1 MKTEILKIT
10 DRAPV
15 DESKLKKAAEILRTG
30 GLVAFPTETVY
41 GLAANALDGEAVK
54 SIFEAKGRPA
64 DNPLIVHVCPGF
76 DLSRIV
82 RKIPESAQKLM
93 DAFWPGPMTLIM
105 PKNKAISDHV
115 TGGLDTVAVRMP
127 VDKSAMALLTR
138 TGLPIV
144 APSAN
149 TSGRPSPTTAD
160 HVYEDLKGKIPL
172 ILDGGAC
179 QYGLESTIVDL
190 TVDPPMV
197 LRPGAI
203 TMEMLRKVLPD
214 IVEDPTAA
222 AGKSIPAN
230 VKPKAPGMKY
240 RHYAPKAPL
249 TLIEGAG
256 AHMDAAFRRQARIL
270 QQQGETVGILASH
283 ETCAALA
290 DLIPENL
297 RKDYGPRGDLPAI
310 AARIYE
316 ALISLNDTPA
326 TALLAEGTTERGLG
340 LAIMNRLHK
349 ASGFHSLH
357 CRK

>member
-1 MKTEILKIT
+1 MVTEIRTIN
-10 DRAPV
+10 
-15 DESKLKKAAEILRTG
+15 DESLDLANSLLLKGEV
-30 GLVAFPTETVY
+30 VAFPTETVY
-41 GLAANALDGEAVK
+41 GLGAWAMSEEGIAK
-54 SIFEAKGRPA
+54 IYKAKGRPS

-240 RHYAPKAPL
+240 RHYAPKGH
-249 TLIEGAG
+249 LIVT
-256 AHMDAAFRRQARIL
+256 DQSAAQIKEWMEADMKERP
-270 QQQGETVGILASH
+270 GENFGLIVST
-283 ETCAALA
+283 EMA
-290 DLIPENL
+290 DELKELGLIPNDKITVL
-297 RKDYGPRGDLPAI
+297 ILGSRSDKAAI
-310 AARIYE
+310 AANLFDRLRE
-316 ALISLNDTPA
+316 ADEFRLTWFYGEA
-326 TALLAEGTTERGLG
+326 FERTGMG
-340 LAIMNRLHK
+340 EAIMNRFLK
-349 ASGFHSLH
+349 ASAERRLLN
-357 CRK
+357 

>member
-1 MKTEILKIT
+1 MVTEIRTIN
-10 DRAPV
+10 
-15 DESKLKKAAEILRTG
+15 DESLDLANSLLLKGEV
-30 GLVAFPTETVY
+30 VAFPTETVY
-41 GLAANALDGEAVK
+41 GLGAGAMSEEGIAK
-54 SIFEAKGRPA
+54 IYKAKGRPS

-240 RHYAPKAPL
+240 RHYAPKGH
-249 TLIEGAG
+249 LIVT
-256 AHMDAAFRRQARIL
+256 DQPAAQIKEWMEADMKERP
-270 QQQGETVGILASH
+270 GENFGLIVST
-283 ETCAALA
+283 EMA
-290 DLIPENL
+290 DELKELGLIPNDKITVL
-297 RKDYGPRGDLPAI
+297 ILGSRSDKAAI
-310 AARIYE
+310 AANLFDRLRE
-316 ALISLNDTPA
+316 ADEFRLTWFYGEA
-326 TALLAEGTTERGLG
+326 FERTGMG
-340 LAIMNRLHK
+340 EAIMNRFLK
-349 ASGFHSLH
+349 ASAERRLLN
-357 CRK
+357 

>member
-1 MKTEILKIT
+1 METKLWN
-10 DRAPV
+10 
-15 DESKLKKAAEILRTG
+15 LKKNEPLAPQLKEAAALLAG
-30 GLVAFPTETVY
+30 GEVVAFPTETVY
-41 GLAANALDGEAVK
+41 GLGADGLNPDACRK
-54 SIFEAKGRPA
+54 IFAAKGRPA
-64 DNPLIVHVCPGF
+64 DNPLILHICEMDQILQLTSGLTP
-76 DLSRIV
+76 LA
-82 RKIPESAQKLM
+82 KKLM
-93 DAFWPGPMTLIM
+93 EAFWPGPMTLIM

-240 RHYAPKAPL
+240 RHYAPKGH
-249 TLIEGAG
+249 LIVT
-256 AHMDAAFRRQARIL
+256 DQPAAQIKEWMEADMKERP
-270 QQQGETVGILASH
+270 GENFGLIVST
-283 ETCAALA
+283 EMA
-290 DLIPENL
+290 DELKELGLIPNDKITVL
-297 RKDYGPRGDLPAI
+297 ILGSRSDKAAI
-310 AARIYE
+310 AANLFDRLRE
-316 ALISLNDTPA
+316 ADEFRLTWFYGEA
-326 TALLAEGTTERGLG
+326 FERTGMG
-340 LAIMNRLHK
+340 EAIMNRFLK
-349 ASGFHSLH
+349 ASAERRLLN
-357 CRK
+357 